1 MQDQYPNAKAID
13 DGLSWQPDPEI
24 DWHSIPHRVEER
36 ANWQKSA
43 SSLCL
48 DYAVK
53 PSPSPASQPN

>member
-24 DWHSIPHRVEER
+24 DWRSIPHRVEER

-43 SSLCL
+43 SSLL
-48 DYAVK
+48 
-53 PSPSPASQPN
+53 P

>member
-24 DWHSIPHRVEER
+24 DRCSIPHRVEER

-43 SSLCL
+43 SSLL
-48 DYAVK
+48 
-53 PSPSPASQPN
+53 P